1 MHLLG
6 GKVGF
11 SEVTKGAVYSGS
23 NSCGNSTHFEVQL

>member
-11 SEVTKGAVYSGS
+11 SEVMGAVYSGN